1 MPIAEKSAAPG
12 ATATL
17 RRWKL
22 DSDSDGLAWLTLDR
36 AGVSINSLSAEV
48 LAELR
53 SALSNLAAA
62 PPKGLVI
69 RSGKDSGFIAGADIE
84 EFERVKT
91 VDDAVAIVKRGWDI
105 FNELAAAPYPT
116 LALIR
121 GFCLGGG
128 LELALACRYRVVVD
142 EPGTRLGLPEV
153 MLGIVPGWGGMRRLP
168 RLAGAPAALD
178 LLLTGRTI
186 DARRAKKLGL
196 ADECVPE
203 RIMMNTA
210 RGVLLAAPSPRRLPF
225 PLSLTL
231 NPLLRPIIAAQAR
244 KQVASRVRREHY
256 PAPYAILDI
265 WVKHDGDPLALPPS
279 DPASI
284 AHLIQTP
291 TAMNLIRV
299 FRLQERLKAFG
310 RDDASLTASP
320 SPAGGGERSESLRD
334 SRGSTRHVHVVGAGT
349 MGGDIAAWCALRGL
363 TVTMQDQSPEHLKPA
378 IRRAGKLFADRLK
391 DSRRVRDAFDRLI
404 PDVAGDGA
412 ARADVIIEAIFENL
426 DAKRQLFV
434 ALEAKAKPSA
444 LLATNTS
451 SIPLEE
457 IGVPLQNPG
466 RLIGLHFFNPVSR
479 MMLVEVVHG
488 VSTQA
493 ELIARGC
500 AFARQIDKLPLPV
513 KSAPGFLVN
522 RILAPYLME
531 AMRCVDEG
539 IAPETV
545 DEAAV
550 AFGMPVGPIELA
562 DAVGLDI
569 CLEVGKML
577 GKGAE
582 PPKKLTQLTA
592 AGHLG
597 KKSKRG
603 FYDWSSGKAEKS
615 KAGPVPQGLADRL
628 IRPYVAEAQAAL
640 AEGIV
645 ADADLVD
652 AGAIFGTGFAPFRGG
667 PLHYASS
674 SGAPAPSASI
684 GPK

>member
-1 MPIAEKSAAPG
+1 M
-12 ATATL
+12 TL
-17 RRWKL
+17 KHWKL
-22 DSDSDGLAWLTLDR
+22 DADGDGLAWLTIDR
-36 AGVSINSLSAEV
+36 AGASINSLSAEV
-48 LAELR
+48 LEELR
-53 SALSNLAAA
+53 SVLCDLAAA

-69 RSGKDSGFIAGADIE
+69 RSGKDNGFIAGADIDD
-84 EFERVKT
+84 FERIKT
-91 VDDAVAIVKRGWDI
+91 VDDAIAIVKRGWDV
-105 FNELAAAPYPT
+105 FNQLAAAPYPT
-116 LALIR
+116 LALVR

-186 DARRAKKLGL
+186 DARRAKKLGV
-196 ADECVPE
+196 ADECVPM
-203 RIMMNTA
+203 RIMINTA
-210 RGVLLAAPSPRRLPF
+210 RGVLLAAPPPRRLPF

-231 NPLLRPIIAAQAR
+231 NPLVRPIIAAQAR
-244 KQVASRVRREHY
+244 KQVAARARRDHY

-265 WVKHDGDPLALPPS
+265 WVKHDGDALAPPPS

-310 RDDASLTASP
+310 RDDAVK
-320 SPAGGGERSESLRD
+320 AG
-334 SRGSTRHVHVVGAGT
+334 HVHVVGAGT

-363 TVTMQDQSPEHLKPA
+363 TVTMQDQAPERLKPA
-378 IRRAGKLFADRLK
+378 MQRAGKLFADRLK
-391 DSRRVRDAFDRLI
+391 DARRVRDAFDRLI

-412 ARADVIIEAIFENL
+412 VRADVIIEAIFENL
-426 DAKRQLFV
+426 EAKRELFL

-451 SIPLEE
+451 SIPLEQ
-457 IGVPLQNPG
+457 IGAPLKDPG

-479 MMLVEVVHG
+479 MMLVEIVHG
-488 VSTQA
+488 ANTHG

-500 AFARQIDKLPLPV
+500 AFTRQIDKLPLPV

-545 DEAAV
+545 DEAALE
-550 AFGMPVGPIELA
+550 FGMPMGPIELA
-562 DAVGLDI
+562 DTVGLDI
-569 CLEVGKML
+569 CLAVGKML
-577 GKGAE
+577 GEGTE
-582 PPKKLTQLTA
+582 PPKKLVELTA
-592 AGHLG
+592 AGKLG
-597 KKSKRG
+597 RKSKAG
-603 FYDWSSGKAEKS
+603 FYDWSSGKAAKL
-615 KAGPVPQGLADRL
+615 KAGPVPPGLADRL

-640 AEGIV
+640 ADGIV

-667 PLHYASS
+667 PLHYAAS
-674 SGAPAPSASI
+674 SGSLPPSASI
-684 GPK
+684 GPE